1 MANRKRLAS
10 TAWKLRGESA
20 NVANQ
25 VKGSGR
31 NVNVRRRVFALT
43 TLILMLSALVYSAPK
58 NSGDTTVSVQSFLG
72 RWDLTLK
79 TPLHEYP
86 TWLEITQEDGQLR
99 ARMVSRWGHARP
111 LPKCELSNGRITFV
125 SPKEEEDRKD
135 DMVFEGKLS
144 GKMLVGTTT
153 GPDGSPWQW
162 TGERAPSLKRNSA
175 SMWGKPRQLFNGRD
189 LSGWRMSDPAST
201 AMWKIENGTLVSPGH
216 GPELISDAKFEDFK
230 LHVEFNCAPGSN
242 SGVYLRG
249 RYEVQIED
257 DPEPEGPTMRT
268 GGVYG
273 FLAPSPE
280 QPRRPGEWQSY
291 DITLVGRVVTVVQN
305 GQTIIAKQ
313 EIPGITGGALD
324 SHEALPGPIYLQ
336 GSEAGHVAF
345 RNITITPAR

>member
-1 MANRKRLAS
+1 MAN
-10 TAWKLRGESA
+10 
-20 NVANQ
+20 
-25 VKGSGR
+25 VKAK
-31 NVNVRRRVFALT
+31 VFVIT
-43 TLILMLSALVYSAPK
+43 TLILMFSMPMHSGPR
-58 NSGDTTVSVQSFLG
+58 NSGDSAISVQSFVG

-79 TPLHEYP
+79 TPLREYP
-86 TWLEITQEDGQLR
+86 SWLEITEEDGQTK

-111 LPKCELSNGRITFV
+111 LPKVEIANDRITFV

-135 DMVFEGKLS
+135 DIVFEGKLS
-144 GKMLVGTTT
+144 GKTLSGTTT
-153 GPDGSPWQW
+153 GPDGTAWQW
-162 TGERAPSLKRNSA
+162 TGERAPSLKRNSEPK
-175 SMWGKPRQLFNGRD
+175 WGKPTQLFNGKD
-189 LSGWRMSDPAST
+189 LTGWKASDPSST
-201 AMWKIENGTLVSPGH
+201 ATWKVEDGTLVSPGH

-249 RYEVQIED
+249 RYELQIED

-268 GGVYG
+268 GGIYG
-273 FLAPSPE
+273 YLAPSPE
-280 QPRRPGEWQSY
+280 QPRKPGVWQTY

-305 GQTIIAKQ
+305 GQTIIDQK

-324 SHEALPGPIYLQ
+324 SHEGLPGPIYLQ

>member
-1 MANRKRLAS
+1 MAHHVSSSLSNMN
-10 TAWKLRGESA
+10 LRW
-20 NVANQ
+20 
-25 VKGSGR
+25 
-31 NVNVRRRVFALT
+31 RVYALT
-43 TLILMLSALVYSAPK
+43 TLMLMLSLRARSEQKHSA
-58 NSGDTTVSVQSFLG
+58 DTPGSVQPFLG

-79 TPLHEYP
+79 TPLREYP
-86 TWLEITQEDGQLR
+86 SWLEITQENGQLR

-111 LPKCELSNGRITFV
+111 LPKIELSNGRITFV

-144 GKMLVGTTT
+144 GKTLVGTTT
-153 GPDGSPWQW
+153 APDGTPWHW
-162 TGERAPSLKRNSA
+162 TGERAQSLKRISNPK
-175 SMWGKPRQLFNGRD
+175 WGSPTQLFNGKD
-189 LSGWRMSDPAST
+189 LSGWSLSDPAAT
-201 AMWKIENGTLVSPGH
+201 ATWKIENGTLVSPGR
-216 GPELISDAKFEDFK
+216 GAELITNAKFGDFK

-249 RYEVQIED
+249 RYELQIED

-280 QPRRPGEWQSY
+280 QPRKPGEWQTY

-305 GQTIIAKQ
+305 GKTIIDQQ

-324 SHEALPGPIYLQ
+324 SHEALRGPIYLQ

-345 RNITITPAR
+345 RNVTITPAK